1 MQIKW
6 VILLFVVACPVA
18 AKPQPQPQLRWGGFE
33 LIGATPSQ
41 RQWVS
46 SQLLLDEQG
55 AIEPQL
61 FKQGPTFC
69 AALRQRFSR
78 EIRCEMVGYQDLLYF
93 VVNFLPDTQAVYQD
107 LRKIAKVAMSTKVPM
122 SAKVPRSA
130 TADLPCPGVCA
141 QATERLAAW
150 RYLASKVKQNQV
162 AVSTGCATA
171 ADLLYDED
179 PAIRNDAGQF
189 INMQLNQ
196 CLQVLDAELLATRLR
211 QLLYRPYHSDRNKSI
226 ATLGR
231 LLPYLKPDSIRLVR
245 HDANWLATQSILPN
259 VGGLAKSVATERD

>member
-18 AKPQPQPQLRWGGFE
+18 AKPQPQLRWGGFE
-33 LIGATPSQ
+33 LIGATLSQ

-61 FKQGPTFC
+61 FEQGPTFC

-78 EIRCEMVGYQDLLYF
+78 EIRCEIVGYQNQLYF

-107 LRKIAKVAMSTKVPM
+107 LRKLAKVPM
-122 SAKVPRSA
+122 SAKVLLSA
-130 TADLPCPGVCA
+130 TADLPCTGVCG

-150 RYLASKVKQNQV
+150 RTKHGLEPIASRPSP
-162 AVSTGCATA
+162 AGATNCSA
-171 ADLLYDED
+171 RTRPRS
-179 PAIRNDAGQF
+179 PAPRTI
-189 INMQLNQ
+189 
-196 CLQVLDAELLATRLR
+196 
-211 QLLYRPYHSDRNKSI
+211 SS
-226 ATLGR
+226 
-231 LLPYLKPDSIRLVR
+231 
-245 HDANWLATQSILPN
+245 
-259 VGGLAKSVATERD
+259 

>member
-6 VILLFVVACPVA
+6 VILLFAVAGPLSA
-18 AKPQPQPQLRWGGFE
+18 EPQPQPQLRWGGFE
-33 LIGATPSQ
+33 LIGATQSQ

-55 AIEPQL
+55 AIEAQL
-61 FKQGPTFC
+61 FEQGPTFC

-78 EIRCEMVGYQDLLYF
+78 EIRCEIVGYQDLLYF

-107 LRKIAKVAMSTKVPM
+107 LRKIAKVLL
-122 SAKVPRSA
+122 SA
-130 TADLPCPGVCA
+130 TADLPCTGVCA

-150 RYLASKVKQNQV
+150 RYLASKVNQNQV
-162 AVSTGCATA
+162 AVSSACALA

-179 PAIRNDAGQF
+179 AAIRNEAGQF
-189 INMQLNQ
+189 INMQLTQ

-231 LLPYLKPDSIRLVR
+231 LLPYLQPNSVRQVR

-259 VGGLAKSVATERD
+259 VGGLAKSVATERDY